1 MSFPQAAKDRER
13 AAQDS
18 QAHRG
23 QYSMSRGGSKRG
35 LDRGTEPG
43 PDGWAVAGGSQ
54 LRPPPKAGDLSQF
67 GKINKVASMVMGP
80 SSVFAGKKDSKRES
94 MSRTNSSSNMFSM
107 LSQNTELVVETKQSR
122 APSQRPSV
130 DLDIPEPAP
139 QHRKLQLLP
148 RIKPALGGST
158 PTTYEDEPETTPV
171 TQMSEAGAKKRI
183 DEDVKEFFAV
193 RNLEEADVY
202 FTALTEEHRFRLVDK
217 LVGSALES
225 KEADARLVAEFFA
238 RPASQRECSPGVFEA
253 GFISIVEHLDDI
265 AIDASKAFEY
275 LAIMLKGAGFDRD
288 KERLKRIAKKAME
301 SDKSLQLVMS
311 ILSASVP
318 SSGSLLYPAVSD
330 SSRVMF
336 KRVDIKG
343 STASS
348 HSASGHQPG
357 E

>member
-35 LDRGTEPG
+35 LDRGSEPG

-67 GKINKVASMVMGP
+67 GKISKVASMVMGP

-107 LSQNTELVVETKQSR
+107 LSQNTELVVETKPSR
-122 APSQRPSV
+122 APSRRPST
-130 DLDIPEPAP
+130 DMDKPEPAP
-139 QHRKLQLLP
+139 QRRKLQLLP
-148 RIKPALGGST
+148 RTKPAFGESA
-158 PTTYEDEPETTPV
+158 PTASEEEPETTPV
-171 TQMSEAGAKKRI
+171 TQMSEADAKKRI

-202 FTALTEEHRFRLVDK
+202 FTVLTEEHRFRLVDK
-217 LVGSALES
+217 LIGSALES

-238 RPASQRECSPGVFEA
+238 RPASQRECSLDVFEA
-253 GFISIVEHLDDI
+253 GFMPMAELLDDI
-265 AIDASKAFEY
+265 AIDAPKAFEY
-275 LAIMLKGAGFDRD
+275 MAIMLKGAGFDTD
-288 KERLKRIAKKAME
+288 EERLKRIVEKAVD
-301 SDKSLQLVMS
+301 SDKLLQLV
-311 ILSASVP
+311 
-318 SSGSLLYPAVSD
+318 SS
-330 SSRVMF
+330 
-336 KRVDIKG
+336 
-343 STASS
+343 
-348 HSASGHQPG
+348 
-357 E
+357 